1 MKRDLKRLASVLW
14 MAIGIPA
21 LGLLSY
27 ELEPMDST
35 LFAAVFLWIA
45 GLIPSISSIFSQT
58 ASGSVETGR

>member
-1 MKRDLKRLASVLW
+1 MKRDLKRVASVLW

-45 GLIPSISSIFSQT
+45 GLIPSISSIFSEPV
-58 ASGSVETGR
+58 SGAAETGR